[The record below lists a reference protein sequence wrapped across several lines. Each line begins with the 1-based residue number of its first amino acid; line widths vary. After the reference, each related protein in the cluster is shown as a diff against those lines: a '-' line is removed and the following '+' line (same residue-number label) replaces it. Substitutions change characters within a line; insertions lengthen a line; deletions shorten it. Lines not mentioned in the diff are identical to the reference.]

1 MDYSAFLRVEGL
13 LQEGDEGGEQSWVA
27 QDL

>member
-1 MDYSAFLRVEGL
+1 MDYSACLRVEGL

>member
-1 MDYSAFLRVEGL
+1 MDYSACLRMEGL